1 MSAQMHH
8 TPLDLARQHG
18 HGTVVE
24 VLESIGMKEV
34 SDDEVSVLA
43 HFLHV
48 HEHVMLYWYT
58 VAVRVLRFIKHVCNT
73 CTCIIG

>member
-24 VLESIGMKEV
+24 VLESKAMKEV
-34 SDDEVSVLA
+34 IDDEVFVLVYM
-43 HFLHV
+43 LQY
-48 HEHVMLYWYT
+48 VMLYRYMYT
-58 VAVRVLRFIKHVCNT
+58 AAVHVLCTVCCLNIVYILLT
-73 CTCIIG
+73 

>member
-24 VLESIGMKEV
+24 VLESEAMKTV
-34 SDDEVSVLA
+34 SDDGCI
-43 HFLHV
+43 HV
-48 HEHVMLYWYT
+48 TCDVILVY
-58 VAVRVLRFIKHVCNT
+58 CSCT
-73 CTCIIG
+73 CTVCGLNMFL

>member
-24 VLESIGMKEV
+24 VLESIEMKEV
-34 SDDEVSVLA
+34 HLSDEGVSVLA
-43 HFLHV
+43 HVTCDVILVF
-48 HEHVMLYWYT
+48 
-58 VAVRVLRFIKHVCNT
+58 CSCT
-73 CTCIIG
+73 CTVCGLNMYMYIIHILY

>member
-24 VLESIGMKEV
+24 VLESKAMKEV
-34 SDDEVSVLA
+34 SDDGVSVLA
-43 HFLHV
+43 HML
-48 HEHVMLYWYT
+48 HVMLYWYT
-58 VAVRVLRFIKHVCNT
+58 AAVHTCMWLKHVYNT
-73 CTCIIG
+73 FIL

>member
-24 VLESIGMKEV
+24 VLESKAMKIVHV
-34 SDDEVSVLA
+34 SDDGVSLLA
-43 HFLHV
+43 YMLHV
-48 HEHVMLYWYT
+48 H
-58 VAVRVLRFIKHVCNT
+58 VAY
-73 CTCIIG
+73 

>member
-24 VLESIGMKEV
+24 VLESIEMKKV
-34 SDDEVSVLA
+34 SDHGVSVLA
-43 HFLHV
+43 P
-48 HEHVMLYWYT
+48 
-58 VAVRVLRFIKHVCNT
+58 
-73 CTCIIG
+73 CTCDGILVYCSCTYTGCGLNMCV

>member
-24 VLESIGMKEV
+24 VLESKAMKEV
-34 SDDEVSVLA
+34 SDDGVSVLA
-43 HFLHV
+43 HML
-48 HEHVMLYWYT
+48 HVMLYLYT
-58 VAVRVLRFIKHVCNT
+58 VAVHVLYVVQTFVCDA
-73 CTCIIG
+73 CILLT

>member
-18 HGTVVE
+18 HGTLVE
-24 VLESIGMKEV
+24 LLESTAVKKVNDDCVSV

-43 HFLHV
+43 HML
-48 HEHVMLYWYT
+48 HVMLY
-58 VAVRVLRFIKHVCNT
+58 
-73 CTCIIG
+73 

>member
-24 VLESIGMKEV
+24 EVLESIEMKIV
-34 SDDEVSVLA
+34 SDDGCILVTCMI
-43 HFLHV
+43 HV
-48 HEHVMLYWYT
+48 FY
-58 VAVRVLRFIKHVCNT
+58 
-73 CTCIIG
+73 

>member
-24 VLESIGMKEV
+24 VLESKVMKEV
-34 SDDEVSVLA
+34 SGDGVSVLVSDDGCI
-43 HFLHV
+43 HV
-48 HEHVMLYWYT
+48 TCDVILVY
-58 VAVRVLRFIKHVCNT
+58 CSCT
-73 CTCIIG
+73 CTVCGLNMCIIHVFY